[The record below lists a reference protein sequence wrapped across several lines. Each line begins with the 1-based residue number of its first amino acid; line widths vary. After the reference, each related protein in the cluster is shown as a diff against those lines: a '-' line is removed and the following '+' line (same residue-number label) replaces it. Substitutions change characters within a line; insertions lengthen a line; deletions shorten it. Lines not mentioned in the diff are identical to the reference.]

1 MVKSIQQIKNEFH
14 SKGITF
20 SDWAKENNFSPE
32 LVYRVLKMNRVPVR
46 GESHKIA
53 IKLGIKEEKNEL
65 I

>member
-1 MVKSIQQIKNEFH
+1 MVKSIQQIKDEFH

-32 LVYRVLKMNRVPVR
+32 LVYRVLKMNRLPLR

-53 IKLGIKEEKNEL
+53 VRLGIKEEE
-65 I
+65 

>member
-32 LVYRVLKMNRVPVR
+32 LVYRVLKMNRLPLR

-53 IKLGIKEEKNEL
+53 VRLGLKEE
-65 I
+65 

>member
-1 MVKSIQQIKNEFH
+1 MVKSVQQIKDEFH

-32 LVYRVLKMNRVPVR
+32 LVYRVLKMNRVPLR

-53 IKLGIKEEKNEL
+53 VRLGIKEE
-65 I
+65 

>member
-53 IKLGIKEEKNEL
+53 IKLGIKEQKNMD
-65 I
+65 

>member
-53 IKLGIKEEKNEL
+53 IKLGIKEE
-65 I
+65 

>member
-1 MVKSIQQIKNEFH
+1 MRTFIKNEFH

-53 IKLGIKEEKNEL
+53 IKLVENSVI
-65 I
+65 

>member
-1 MVKSIQQIKNEFH
+1 MVKSVQQIKNEFH

-32 LVYRVLKMNRVPVR
+32 LVYRVLKMNRVPLR

-53 IKLGIKEEKNEL
+53 VRLGLKEE
-65 I
+65 